1 MLADLTLTQHILSVV
16 SGVAVGFTLGLIG
29 GGGSI
34 LAVPLLLYLVG
45 YPNPHVVIGTTA
57 LAVSINA
64 YLNLIP
70 HARAGNVRWKEA
82 VIFAI
87 VGAIAAYIG
96 STLGKAV
103 DGKKLL
109 FLFAILMLVIA
120 ALMIRPKKVKP
131 GEMEGNPGQ
140 FSMWKLVV
148 SAAIVGTLSG
158 FFGIGGGFL
167 IVPGLVFA
175 TGMPML
181 AAVGSSLFSVGTFGL
196 TTAVNYAS
204 SGLLDWTVA
213 GLISPGALRAA
224 CLAHVWPPTGQ
235 NQQRHAQPD
244 FCSAGSRGGGL
255 HDLQEHVG
263 IRHPPLNTARACD
276 FASSGFDQPQAGWLM
291 ILPGVEPPG
300 FNLF

>member
-1 MLADLTLTQHILSVV
+1 MLANLTFAQDLLSIA

-45 YPNPHVVIGTTA
+45 YPDPHVVIGTTA

-82 VIFAI
+82 VIFAL
-87 VGAIAAYIG
+87 VGALAAFGG
-96 STLGKAV
+96 SSLGKAV

-109 FLFAILMLVIA
+109 FLFAILMIVVA
-120 ALMIRPKKVKP
+120 VLMVVRRTPKADP
-131 GEMEGNPGQ
+131 NGEQKRELSLP
-140 FSMWKLVV
+140 KLLL
-148 SAAIVGTLSG
+148 SAVTVGLLAG

-181 AAVGSSLFSVGTFGL
+181 AAIGTSLFSVGTFGL
-196 TTAVNYAS
+196 TTALNYAL
-204 SGLLDWTVA
+204 SGMLDWMVA
-213 GLISPGALRAA
+213 GLYIAGGIAGGFIGAKVATRVGKSEKGTLNVIFALLVGVVA
-224 CLAHVWPPTGQ
+224 VYMIVK
-235 NQQRHAQPD
+235 N
-244 FCSAGSRGGGL
+244 FGSL
-255 HDLQEHVG
+255 
-263 IRHPPLNTARACD
+263 
-276 FASSGFDQPQAGWLM
+276 
-291 ILPGVEPPG
+291 
-300 FNLF
+300 